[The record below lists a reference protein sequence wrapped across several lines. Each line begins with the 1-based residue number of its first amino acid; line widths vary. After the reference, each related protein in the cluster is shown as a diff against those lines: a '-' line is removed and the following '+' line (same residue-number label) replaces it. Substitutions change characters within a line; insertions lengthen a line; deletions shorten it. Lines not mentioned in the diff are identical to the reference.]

1 MFLLGGP
8 SSPSIFLN
16 SNLGEPGGGELLK
29 VGKIY
34 SLIDFGRVF

>member
-1 MFLLGGP
+1 MFLMGGP

-16 SNLGEPGGGELLK
+16 SNLGEGGGELLK